1 MDVNVTIQ
9 VLFLALVAIV
19 GLPGNCIIIVV
30 FGRKV
35 AKTTSTIL
43 ILSLAADDLFV
54 CVTMPLTI
62 YHNVFH
68 VHENS
73 QSLIVCQIY
82 TFSSYFGIYTSILLC
97 VVIAFDRFFA
107 VTRPVKKVITPYRA
121 KLLVAGCVL
130 FSMIIHAQVTTN
142 VRIERLS
149 INNTVNG
156 TFEIYETCVTEASTT
171 VSFWFSITYG
181 LSFYIHL
188 FIITVL
194 YIRLYIAIRKRRIIR
209 AKMGVQPS
217 PASVTE
223 NRVHESSVST
233 VSARVLQPE
242 WKDKHPNSTI
252 VDCGSNSQRH
262 DVKHVHLVSDNAA
275 RHNDQLEDTVV
286 KNKVTRTV
294 ASNKTT
300 NMLFLVTA
308 VTFVTWMPSI
318 FSHAL
323 KGTND
328 TTTYFLIHN
337 LYLLNHAS
345 NPVIYCLVNKRF
357 REDFIRVCRKLLPCW
372 S

>member
-1 MDVNVTIQ
+1 MY
-9 VLFLALVAIV
+9 LALVAIV

-54 CVTMPLTI
+54 CATMPLTI
-62 YHNVFH
+62 YHSVFH

-82 TFSSYFGIYTSILLC
+82 TFSSYFVIYTSILLC

-121 KLLVAGCVL
+121 KLVVAGCVL
-130 FSMIIHAQVTTN
+130 FSMIIHALLTARVHIKQ
-142 VRIERLS
+142 LY
-149 INNTVNG
+149 INGTVNG
-156 TFEIYETCVTEASTT
+156 TLKVYERCESSASTT
-171 VSFWFSITYG
+171 GSFWFSIIYG
-181 LSFYIHL
+181 VSYYIYL
-188 FIITVL
+188 FIITIL
-194 YIRLYIAIRKRRIIR
+194 YIRLYMAIRKRMIIR
-209 AKMGVQPS
+209 AKMGIQPS

-223 NRVHESSVST
+223 NGVQESAVST
-233 VSARVLQPE
+233 VSSRTLQPAL
-242 WKDKHPNSTI
+242 KAKYSNSTS
-252 VDCGSNSQRH
+252 VDCSSTSRSQRH
-262 DVKHVHLVSDNAA
+262 GVKHDHLVSDNAA
-275 RHNDQLEDTVV
+275 RHNDQREAPDTAV
-286 KNKVTRTV
+286 KKKVTV

-323 KGTND
+323 EVKGTND
-328 TTTYFLIHN
+328 TTTYFLIRN

-357 REDFIRVCRKLLPCW
+357 REDFIYVCRKFSTCR